1 MPRENLKKIYLK
13 ETGLKRASDSLTP
26 IQNAKILERCFR
38 ITRENNFQSR
48 MFSYVN
54 YQI

>member
-1 MPRENLKKIYLK
+1 MPRENLKKNLPKGNWTQKSIRL
-13 ETGLKRASDSLTP
+13 LTP

-38 ITRENNFQSR
+38 ITRENNFRSR